1 MNRIDDIYKGMFGYC
16 PRCGGLYTGIVKNC
30 KVGCDW
36 DGKEVCFDTYE
47 EYLVC
52 VNDRR
57 YEKLGDILNEER
69 IC

>member
-36 DGKEVCFDTYE
+36 DGKEDCFDTWE
-47 EYLVC
+47 DGIGE
-52 VNDRR
+52 
-57 YEKLGDILNEER
+57 
-69 IC
+69 